1 MERSKSIF
9 GNELSTKDY
18 KKALRTQK
26 KSLRKFGDD
35 RNRTY
40 HLKEAPTPAIG
51 QALGVRSLLPSA
63 APLGKLGG
71 KSVIVGSIRMGFGTT
86 AFQWQWRQPRALW
99 ATSLIGWIYALMMTR
114 AAARSFLTKTTC
126 THSARAFRSALSC
139 STALSGSR

>member
-63 APLGKLGG
+63 ALHLLLWCAVAVLALDGLWHPHGLWALPHFNGNGV
-71 KSVIVGSIRMGFGTT
+71 S
-86 AFQWQWRQPRALW
+86 RALYG
-99 ATSLIGWIYALMMTR
+99 LRAL
-114 AAARSFLTKTTC
+114 LD
-126 THSARAFRSALSC
+126 
-139 STALSGSR
+139 GSMLL

>member
-40 HLKEAPTPAIG
+40 HLK
-51 QALGVRSLLPSA
+51 A
-63 APLGKLGG
+63 AP
-71 KSVIVGSIRMGFGTT
+71 R
-86 AFQWQWRQPRALW
+86 RQ
-99 ATSLIGWIYALMMTR
+99 
-114 AAARSFLTKTTC
+114 
-126 THSARAFRSALSC
+126 
-139 STALSGSR
+139 